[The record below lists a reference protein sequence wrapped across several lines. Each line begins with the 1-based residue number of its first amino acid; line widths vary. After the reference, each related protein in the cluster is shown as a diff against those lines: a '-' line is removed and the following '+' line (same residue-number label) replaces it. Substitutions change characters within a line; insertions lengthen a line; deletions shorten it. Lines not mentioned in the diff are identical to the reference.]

1 MEGYFCVVSYVGG
14 GADIKGMPRF
24 VKIFVTAEGESSK
37 GKTLYSER
45 VTEFAV
51 QLTSEIKVESKYWE
65 GVHLD
70 LRHRTASIRVF
81 SSNDFKV
88 DLDYDVPEETQ
99 LVNHHVTRAD

>member
-1 MEGYFCVVSYVGG
+1 MIRQNVEIRCQSDNPQFVHARGEVSDLEGYFCVVSYVGG

-51 QLTSEIKVESKYWE
+51 
-65 GVHLD
+65 
-70 LRHRTASIRVF
+70 
-81 SSNDFKV
+81 
-88 DLDYDVPEETQ
+88 
-99 LVNHHVTRAD
+99 